1 MYLRKRTNFGLT
13 STKTAEM
20 TTEMPLG
27 QATAY
32 PEHYS
37 LDLLYAIARTDSRA
51 ALGLA
56 ANPPFHGADIWNAW
70 ELSWL
75 NSAGLPQV
83 AAVEIR
89 VPADSTNIIESKSL
103 KLYLGS
109 FAMTGFEA
117 AGDVL
122 TAITR
127 DLSECV
133 GAAVD
138 TRLQLPWMT
147 SWGVARF
154 PGHCLDQ
161 LSVSCDAYGV
171 DADTLHADA
180 EQIVAEDLYTHLLRS
195 LCPVTN
201 QPDAGSVLISYKGP
215 RIDREGLLRYIV
227 SFRQHND
234 FHEACVERMFV
245 DILERCQPERLSV
258 YARYQRRGGIDINPF
273 RSNFEHKV
281 PNTRLWRQ

>member
-1 MYLRKRTNFGLT
+1 MG
-13 STKTAEM
+13 TK
-20 TTEMPLG
+20 TTEMTAEIPLG

-37 LDLLYAIARTDSRA
+37 PDLLYAIARTENRA

-56 ANPPFHGADIWNAW
+56 ADLPFHGADIWNAW

-75 NSAGLPQV
+75 NSAGRPQA
-83 AAVEIR
+83 AAVEFR
-89 VPADSTNIIESKSL
+89 VPADSPNIIESKSL

-109 FAMTGFEA
+109 FAMTEFGS

-127 DLSECV
+127 DVSECA

-138 TRLQLPWMT
+138 TRLRLPWET
-147 SWGVARF
+147 HWGTARF
-154 PGHCLDQ
+154 PGHYLDE
-161 LSVSCDAYGV
+161 LNVSCSAYDV
-171 DADTLHADA
+171 DAETLHADTDKTVS
-180 EQIVAEDLYTHLLRS
+180 EELYSHLLRS

-201 QPDAGSVLISYKGP
+201 QPDTGSVLISYKGP

-234 FHEACVERMFV
+234 FHEACVERMFI
-245 DILERCQPERLSV
+245 DILDRCQPKKLSI

-273 RSNFEHKV
+273 RSNFESDP
-281 PNTRLWRQ
+281 PNVRLWRQ

>member
-1 MYLRKRTNFGLT
+1 M
-13 STKTAEM
+13 TAEI
-20 TTEMPLG
+20 PLG

-37 LDLLYAIARTDSRA
+37 PDLLYAIARTESRA
-51 ALGLA
+51 ALGLGA
-56 ANPPFHGADIWNAW
+56 DPPFHGADIWNAW

-75 NSAGLPQV
+75 DSAGLPQV
-83 AAVEIR
+83 ASVEFR
-89 VPADSTNIIESKSL
+89 VPADAPNIIESKSL

-109 FAMTGFEA
+109 FAMTGFA
-117 AGDVL
+117 SAGDVL
-122 TAITR
+122 DAMTR
-127 DLSECV
+127 DLSECT
-133 GAAVD
+133 GSEVD
-138 TRLQLPWMT
+138 TRLRLPWET
-147 SWGVARF
+147 HWGIARF

-161 LSVSCDAYGV
+161 LSVSCNAYDV
-171 DADTLHADA
+171 DADILDADA
-180 EQIVAEDLYTHLLRS
+180 HDVASEDLYTHLLRS

-201 QPDAGSVLISYKGP
+201 QPDAGSVLISYRGP

-245 DILERCQPERLSV
+245 DILDRCRPERLSV

-273 RSNFEHKV
+273 RSNFEHDV